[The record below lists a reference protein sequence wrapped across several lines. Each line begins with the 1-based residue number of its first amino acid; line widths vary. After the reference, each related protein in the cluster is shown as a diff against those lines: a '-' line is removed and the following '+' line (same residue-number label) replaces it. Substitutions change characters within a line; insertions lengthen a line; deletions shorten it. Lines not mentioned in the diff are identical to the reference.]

1 MPLPP
6 PFDRKDK
13 KVGVIATES
22 RSESGRERN
31 IALEVAAEELMSAM
45 KKEDVQAMASALR
58 NVVQLVELEPHL
70 EGPHEDIEEE
80 MD

>member
-6 PFDRKDK
+6 PHQNKDK
-13 KVGVIATES
+13 RVGVLVSEM

-31 IALEVAAEELMSAM
+31 IALEVAAEELMQAM
-45 KKEDVQAMASALR
+45 EKKDVQAMASALR

-70 EGPHEDIEEE
+70 EGPHEDVGEE
-80 MD
+80 ME

>member
-31 IALEVAAEELMSAM
+31 IALEVAAEELLSAM
-45 KKEDVQAMASALR
+45 EKKDTVAMASALR

-70 EGPHEDIEEE
+70 EGPHEDVGEE
-80 MD
+80 ME

>member
-13 KVGVIATES
+13 KVGVVVSEM
-22 RSESGRERN
+22 RNESGRERN
-31 IALEVAAEELMSAM
+31 IALEVAAEELMQAM
-45 KKEDVQAMASALR
+45 EKKDVQAMASALR

-70 EGPHEDIEEE
+70 EGPHEDIGEEIE
-80 MD
+80 